1 MTYYHFLFLSGLML
15 SSVAAVFSVHGLA
28 EMFSASYWSI
38 VIMAS
43 VLELCKL
50 VTASWLYN
58 RWDSINRLFRVYLAS
73 AVVVLM
79 LITSGGIFGV
89 LSKAYLEKAQPN
101 TEIVL
106 QLNQVNK
113 TIENVQGQISRNDKV
128 LSQLNA
134 QVDSLIGSGDI
145 DKSSSIRAKQSR
157 ERNKLNLENAS
168 LTKELNELSSQKN
181 ELEFKRTQ
189 AESDIGPLKYLA
201 AALYGSDA
209 PVDKAV
215 QLMIFAL
222 ILVFDPLAV
231 VMMMSATKEIGLRKE
246 KIDVEVEEEEES
258 PKLFEVIVPLEVRES
273 IDPEVPVT
281 PEVTPEVA
289 PEAIVQQE
297 TQPKKK
303 SKRGRKPKQM
313 KLDLPEPEEVLTKQ
327 ESSDSI
333 VISKQEEIEL
343 ENFSPEYKFNHVKQ
357 NETANS

>member
-58 RWDSINRLFRVYLAS
+58 RWDNINRLFRVYLAS

-246 KIDVEVEEEEES
+246 KIEIEEEEES

-281 PEVTPEVA
+281 HEVAPEVTPEV
-289 PEAIVQQE
+289 IVQEE
-297 TQPKKK
+297 TQQKKK

-327 ESSDSI
+327 ESSDNI
-333 VISKQEEIEL
+333 AIPKQEEIEL
-343 ENFSPEYKFNHVKQ
+343 ENFAPEYKFNHVKQ
-357 NETANS
+357 NEATHT